1 MDDSTYEAAH
11 IMWSQQLIALSY
23 ALAIGSCGLWY
34 LTRSGKRS
42 PQEVAALLTS
52 DLEDRTS
59 DKASAVLLL
68 QGADAQAGLLTPKE
82 AQIFRLRNHRL
93 TVLVP
98 IALVAARALIAPAQ
112 LSTLI
117 TLLVASLALTYLIT
131 RRTYSWRKARFQRE
145 IEFFLP
151 VVMERLVMAVEAG
164 LDVIPALG
172 AVVEQ
177 ANSSS
182 ANDPVTRLLG
192 IVHRLTEQGCGLDQS
207 LHVITNIVDCAALRH
222 AFVHLGLAH
231 REGGE
236 LVAPLRELSDST
248 QLFYQET
255 IEEEIAKLPV
265 KATAP
270 LVCTF
275 AGLILFFITS
285 PVVQVMKIATE
296 AMPK

>member
-1 MDDSTYEAAH
+1 ML
-11 IMWSQQLIALSY
+11 SQQMV
-23 ALAIGSCGLWY
+23 ALAYGLVIGSCGLWY
-34 LTRSGKRS
+34 LTRSAKRS
-42 PQEVAALLTS
+42 PQEVAAALTQ
-52 DLEDRTS
+52 DQ
-59 DKASAVLLL
+59 SAEAAGIKSPALLLL
-68 QGADAQAGLLTPKE
+68 QGQAAQAGLLSPRE
-82 AQIFRLRNHRL
+82 AEAFRRKHNALMIIVPAVVVSLR
-93 TVLVP
+93 
-98 IALVAARALIAPAQ
+98 ALVAPAQ
-112 LSTLI
+112 ISSLLI
-117 TLLVASLALTYLIT
+117 LLIGTVALCYLVSKRAYI
-131 RRTYSWRKARFQRE
+131 WKKARFRRE

-172 AVVEQ
+172 AIVEQ
-177 ANSSS
+177 ARSGEEE
-182 ANDPVTRLLG
+182 DPVTRLLG
-192 IVHRLTEQGCGLDQS
+192 IVYHLTEQGCGLDQS
-207 LHVITNIVDCAALRH
+207 LQVVTNIVDCGALRH

-236 LVAPLRELSDST
+236 LIAPLRELSDST
-248 QLFYQET
+248 QLYYQET